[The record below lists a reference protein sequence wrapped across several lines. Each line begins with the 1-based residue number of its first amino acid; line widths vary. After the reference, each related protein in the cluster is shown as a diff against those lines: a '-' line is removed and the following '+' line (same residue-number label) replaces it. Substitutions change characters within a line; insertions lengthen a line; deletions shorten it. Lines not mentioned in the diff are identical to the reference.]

1 MPIARAANHLV
12 TVSAYQGDAK
22 TLLAFDLATDAAR
35 QRLAGFTIEVHPP
48 RLAPYYLDN
57 NLRLAPSAVH
67 AQLNSES
74 PFASVNAPIQKFRW
88 VHVPGLV
95 HQGGTPT
102 FGTYTYV
109 VTPRYFSERAAL
121 LPLDPSTSVNVDVE
135 VCPFAVGGLKL
146 GFTRGYVQS
155 QAFVRHF
162 GSTIGIRPASDDLLF
177 DTSAVAGTNKHGDT
191 FTYAQEY
198 EWLGFTARQR
208 IFEILDEVRN
218 DPALTL
224 DVFAHELAE
233 PDICSALLELG
244 AAGRVRIMLADA
256 GLHHDTGEPT
266 PEDRFAAVFAAR
278 AGGDGLRRGE
288 FARHGHDT
296 FVVVTDSDGP
306 RTVLTGSAEFS
317 VTGLYVNSDHVL
329 VFDDRELAA
338 AYADTFD
345 RLWIGRLLVGE
356 PPGESICSAKTFKI
370 DRTDRSPADDEA
382 HEALHAAHTDS
393 AVFSH
398 GGAHAP
404 RRIALYTPAT
414 SSRGLKATPLPAPF
428 SAVHR
433 HADHPVHHEFAV
445 LGFGGSDP
453 VVWCGS
459 ATPARADGHT
469 PMAIRDGRVA
479 TAFVIEALILVD
491 HHRFVDR
498 LDREVGA
505 APNPPAAYA
514 DKRTLAVTAGWFLD
528 TGAAWTDSY
537 FDEREPHFADREL
550 FGRRRFRRG
559 PIQPRCARTTAES
572 SSRSETPSLMKAR
585 YT

>member
-1 MPIARAANHLV
+1 
-12 TVSAYQGDAK
+12 
-22 TLLAFDLATDAAR
+22 
-35 QRLAGFTIEVHPP
+35 
-48 RLAPYYLDN
+48 
-57 NLRLAPSAVH
+57 
-67 AQLNSES
+67 
-74 PFASVNAPIQKFRW
+74 
-88 VHVPGLV
+88 
-95 HQGGTPT
+95 
-102 FGTYTYV
+102 
-109 VTPRYFSERAAL
+109 
-121 LPLDPSTSVNVDVE
+121 
-135 VCPFAVGGLKL
+135 VGGLKL

-198 EWLGFTARQR
+198 EWLGSTARQR
-208 IFEILDEVRN
+208 IFEILDEVRD

-224 DVFAHELAE
+224 DVFAHELSE
-233 PDICSALLELG
+233 PDICSGLMELG

-256 GLHHDTGEPT
+256 GPHHDTGEPT

-278 AGGDGLRRGE
+278 AGGGGLRRGE

-317 VTGLYVNSDHVL
+317 VSGLYVNSDHVL
-329 VFDDRELAA
+329 VFDDRELVAS
-338 AYADTFD
+338 YADAFD
-345 RLWIGRLLVGE
+345 RLWNGQPLMGE
-356 PPGESICSAKTFKI
+356 PLAESNCRAKAFTI
-370 DRTDRSPADDEA
+370 DRTDRWPADDEA

-398 GGAHAP
+398 GGA
-404 RRIALYTPAT
+404 RRVALYTPAT
-414 SSRGLKATPLPAPF
+414 RATQLPAPF
-428 SAVHR
+428 SAVPR
-433 HADHPVHHEFAV
+433 PADHPLHHEFVV
-445 LGFGGSDP
+445 LGFGGPAP
-453 VVWCGS
+453 VVLCGS
-459 ATPARADGHT
+459 SN
-469 PMAIRDGRVA
+469 AIRDGRVA

-505 APNPPAAYA
+505 APTPPAAYA

-528 TGAAWTDSY
+528 TSGAWTDSY
-537 FDEREPHFADREL
+537 FDEHQPHFADREL
-550 FGRRRFRRG
+550 FGRKRFRRG